1 MSETTPAVRQLP
13 TYEDLVSG
21 DIDLKN
27 QQNDL
32 NILLNREPVKDW
44 LKEHP
49 MAKGVKYLP
58 IERIEYMLTSI
69 FKKWNVEIRQVQVI
83 ANSVVVTIRLYYQ
96 DILSNEMLW
105 QDGIGASPI
114 QTDKGAG
121 AMDWNHTKNDAVM
134 KAAPAAESYAV
145 KDAAEKIGKLFGKDM
160 NRADKIMYDT
170 LPTIEKK
177 DKLSDLEDEPI
188 NNNQN
193 E

>member
-1 MSETTPAVRQLP
+1 MSDLPAKRQVPSIHELI
-13 TYEDLVSG
+13 SG
-21 DIDLKN
+21 DIDRKN

-32 NILLNREPVKDW
+32 NILLNEEPPKTW

-58 IERIEYMLTSI
+58 IERIEYMLTRI
-69 FKKWNVEIRQVQVI
+69 FKKWNVEIRQVQVV
-83 ANSVVVTIRLYYQ
+83 ANSVVVTVRLYYQ
-96 DILSNEMLW
+96 DVLSDEMLW

-121 AMDWNHTKNDAVM
+121 AMDWNKTKNDAVM

-170 LPTIEKK
+170 LPAVEKR
-177 DKLSDLEDEPI
+177 DKLEELDNEQKNE
-188 NNNQN
+188 NN

>member
-1 MSETTPAVRQLP
+1 MSANSPAVRQLP
-13 TYEDLVSG
+13 SYDQLVAG
-21 DIDLKN
+21 DIETKN
-27 QQNDL
+27 QQNEI
-32 NILLNREPVKDW
+32 NILLNQEPPKAW
-44 LKEHP
+44 LKDHP

-58 IERIEYMLTSI
+58 IERVEYMLTRI
-69 FKKWNVEIRQVQVI
+69 FKKWNVEVRQVQVI

-96 DILSNEMLW
+96 DVLSNEMLW

-177 DKLSDLEDEPI
+177 DKLEDLEDET
-188 NNNQN
+188 NTKQ
-193 E
+193 

>member
-13 TYEDLVSG
+13 TYDELVSG
-21 DIDLKN
+21 DIDKKN
-27 QQNDL
+27 SQTGI
-32 NILLNREPVKDW
+32 NILLNQDPPKEW
-44 LKEHP
+44 LKDHP
-49 MAKGVKYLP
+49 MAKGIKYIP
-58 IERIEYMLTSI
+58 IQRVAYMLTSI
-69 FKKWNVEIRQVQVI
+69 FKKWHVEIKQVQVI
-83 ANSVVVTIRLYYQ
+83 ANSVVVIVRLFYQ
-96 DILSNEMLW
+96 DVLSDEILW

-121 AMDWNHTKNDAVM
+121 AMDWNKTKNDAVM

-177 DKLSDLEDEPI
+177 DKLEDLEEEP
-188 NNNQN
+188 NNEQN
-193 E
+193 D

>member
-13 TYEDLVSG
+13 TYDELVSG
-21 DIDLKN
+21 DIDKKN
-27 QQNDL
+27 SQTGI
-32 NILLNREPVKDW
+32 NILLNQDPPKEW
-44 LKEHP
+44 LKDHP
-49 MAKGVKYLP
+49 MAKGVKYIP
-58 IERIEYMLTSI
+58 IQRVEYMLTSI
-69 FKKWNVEIRQVQVI
+69 FKKWHVEIKQVQVI
-83 ANSVVVTIRLYYQ
+83 ANSVVVIVRLFYQ
-96 DILSNEMLW
+96 DVLSDEILW

-121 AMDWNHTKNDAVM
+121 AMDWNKTKNDAVM

-170 LPTIEKK
+170 LPTIEKR
-177 DKLSDLEDEPI
+177 DKLEDLDVEP
-188 NNNQN
+188 NNENN

>member
-1 MSETTPAVRQLP
+1 MSGNVPAVRQLP
-13 TYEDLVSG
+13 TYDELVSG
-21 DIDLKN
+21 DLDLKN
-27 QQNDL
+27 QQNDV
-32 NILLNREPVKDW
+32 NILLNQEPPKPW
-44 LKEHP
+44 LKDHP

-58 IERIEYMLTSI
+58 IERVEYMLTRI
-69 FKKWNVEIRQVQVI
+69 FKKWNVEVRQVQVI
-83 ANSVVVTIRLYYQ
+83 ANSVVVTVRLYYQ
-96 DILSNEMLW
+96 DVLSNEMLW

-121 AMDWNHTKNDAVM
+121 AMDWNKTKNDAVM

-177 DKLSDLEDEPI
+177 DKLSELEDERI
-188 NNNQN
+188 NNNSN

>member
-1 MSETTPAVRQLP
+1 MSGNVPAVRQLP
-13 TYEDLVSG
+13 TYDELVSG
-21 DIDLKN
+21 DLDLKN
-27 QQNDL
+27 QQNDV
-32 NILLNREPVKDW
+32 NILLNQEPPKPW
-44 LKEHP
+44 LKDHP

-58 IERIEYMLTSI
+58 IERVEYMLTRI
-69 FKKWNVEIRQVQVI
+69 FKKWNVEVRQVQVI
-83 ANSVVVTIRLYYQ
+83 ANSVVVTVRLYYQ
-96 DILSNEMLW
+96 DVLSNEMLW

-114 QTDKGAG
+114 QTDRGAG
-121 AMDWNHTKNDAVM
+121 AMDWNKTKNDAVM

-177 DKLSDLEDEPI
+177 DKLSELEDERI
-188 NNNQN
+188 NNNSN